1 MLHPKADELLV
12 KICKAYVRTG
22 LTELP
27 LSLIHIL
34 SWGNGLVSVWFVFGF
49 SLVPVWFVL
58 GSALVSVWFLP
69 GSFPVSV

>member
-27 LSLIHIL
+27 SIEITTDPMYESFFPDLVANGYIDQKNDVNETIVLLAPAIQLSLIHI
-34 SWGNGLVSVWFVFGF
+34 
-49 SLVPVWFVL
+49 
-58 GSALVSVWFLP
+58 
-69 GSFPVSV
+69 